1 MKGGAPATSG
11 TGRLRQRLGASLAR
25 RLAFGQGHPLT
36 FRLGALFMSK
46 ARRRAFFDALE
57 PPGSAA
63 LAAARRDGAARDRRL
78 AALLPELLD
87 AGWYA
92 TAHGLPAPRDAR
104 RHYLATGRH
113 AGLAPALALAGPD
126 GRRLGQAGAERLLRA
141 GAEAGTRATG
151 LLAPDDA
158 QARQAM
164 ALTNPRGVALAV
176 VTANFGG
183 IAPLLPADP
192 AWAARADFLLFTDRV
207 FPACGPWQAVHANY
221 HSIDPFWRARFV
233 KTHLSLYLARYEAAL
248 WVDDGILICRDPSD
262 IVRPD
267 MLPDT
272 STGAGLAGFAAEAP
286 GAVLDPRV
294 FRLRPG
300 AAESRS
306 LGAAWWRG
314 MMARLDAAGP
324 EIGPEAG
331 PDTEAAALTAA
342 LAEAGIAPQLL
353 PGGPLAH
360 SRDVAA
366 RAGA

>member
-1 MKGGAPATSG
+1 MTVGAPATTR

-25 RLAFGQGHPLT
+25 RLAFGQGHPLP
-36 FRLGALFMSK
+36 FRLRALFMSK
-46 ARRRAFFDALE
+46 SRRRAFFDALE

-63 LAAARRDGAARDRRL
+63 LAAVRRAGAARDRRL

-92 TAHGLPAPRDAR
+92 TAHGLPTPRAAR
-104 RHYLATGRH
+104 RHYLDTGRH
-113 AGLAPALALAGPD
+113 KGLAPAPALAGAD
-126 GRRLGQAGAERLLRA
+126 GRRLGPAGAERLLRA
-141 GAEAGTRATG
+141 GAEAGLRATG

-164 ALTNPRGVALAV
+164 ALANPRGVSLAV

-192 AWAARADFLLFTDRV
+192 AWGARADFLLFTDRV

-248 WVDDGILICRDPSD
+248 WVDGDVLICRDPSD
-262 IVRPD
+262 ILAPGTLSD
-267 MLPDT
+267 
-272 STGAGLAGFAAEAP
+272 AAIAGFAADGP
-286 GAVLDPRV
+286 GAALDPRI

-300 AAESRS
+300 AATSRS
-306 LGAAWWRG
+306 FGAAWWRE
-314 MMARLDAAGP
+314 MMARPDATGS
-324 EIGPEAG
+324 E
-331 PDTEAAALTAA
+331 TEAAALTAA
-342 LAEAGIAPQLL
+342 LEGAGIAPQRL
-353 PGGPLAH
+353 PGGPLAR
-360 SRDVAA
+360 SPDFVA
-366 RAGA
+366 RAGT